1 MCPFHSLKCVS
12 SPDEAVT
19 AVRSTENSIF
29 SLYRPLYSTSIN
41 HFQTL
46 HLRLLY
52 IDMPA
57 SAFQRM
63 PLTVIFMASPFMY
76 TLQCPVWV
84 LNLWKLLIK
93 GQGAWAIYTLFPCKV
108 KMCMLYNYIH
118 IPSMYMSLK
127 VKLSMCTNTPHWA
140 LTKSPDT
147 KFLSRLLTQAAKHG
161 GAVRSKQDN
170 E

>member
-1 MCPFHSLKCVS
+1 
-12 SPDEAVT
+12 
-19 AVRSTENSIF
+19 
-29 SLYRPLYSTSIN
+29 
-41 HFQTL
+41 
-46 HLRLLY
+46 
-52 IDMPA
+52 MPA

-93 GQGAWAIYTLFPCKV
+93 GQGAWAIYTLFLCKV
-108 KMCMLYNYIH
+108 KMCMLYIYNYIYIYYIYIYH
-118 IPSMYMSLK
+118 LCMSLK

-147 KFLSRLLTQAAKHG
+147 KFPSRLLTHASCEAWRCCQ
-161 GAVRSKQDN
+161 KQTRQWIDPFLITPGDDVICGHHVLGYGQWYYILG
-170 E
+170 

>member
-1 MCPFHSLKCVS
+1 
-12 SPDEAVT
+12 
-19 AVRSTENSIF
+19 
-29 SLYRPLYSTSIN
+29 
-41 HFQTL
+41 
-46 HLRLLY
+46 
-52 IDMPA
+52 MPA

-93 GQGAWAIYTLFPCKV
+93 CQGAWAIYTLFSCKV
-108 KMCMLYNYIH
+108 KMCMLYNYTYIYIYIYIY
-118 IPSMYMSLK
+118 IPSMYKSLK

-147 KFLSRLLTQAAKHG
+147 KFPSRLLTQAAKHG
-161 GAVRSKQDN
+161 GAVRSKQN
-170 E
+170 SGSTRS